1 MSNAPKLP
9 TVPIPP
15 IRDPG
20 TVPPIVYPTTKGA

>member
-1 MSNAPKLP
+1 MSKAPILP

-20 TVPPIVYPTTKGA
+20 TVPPIVIHTPPKP